1 MNALSKPLPVPR
13 ISGDVSVEHAIHV
26 RQSIRSYQDHPL
38 EEKDLGQL
46 LWAAQGIRNA
56 QGYRNVPSA
65 GALYPLELYTV
76 SAVAISHYLPA
87 DHSLIN
93 IMEGDF
99 RLELARAALEQEFIA
114 QAPVTIVFTAVPAR
128 TEVRYGKD
136 RSPRYIDL
144 EIGHAAQNLMLQAA
158 ALELGSVA
166 VGAFHD
172 EEVATLLALPK
183 DTIPIYLVPVGYP
196 ALSS

>member
-1 MNALSKPLPVPR
+1 M
-13 ISGDVSVEHAIHV
+13 
-26 RQSIRSYQDHPL
+26 
-38 EEKDLGQL
+38 
-46 LWAAQGIRNA
+46 
-56 QGYRNVPSA
+56 
-65 GALYPLELYTV
+65 
-76 SAVAISHYLPA
+76 
-87 DHSLIN
+87 
-93 IMEGDF
+93 
-99 RLELARAALEQEFIA
+99 LELARAALEQEFIA